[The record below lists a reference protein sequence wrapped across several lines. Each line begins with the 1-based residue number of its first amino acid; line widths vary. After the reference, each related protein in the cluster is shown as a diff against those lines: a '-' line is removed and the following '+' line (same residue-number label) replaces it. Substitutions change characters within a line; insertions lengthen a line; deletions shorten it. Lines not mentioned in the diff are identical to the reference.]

1 MNTEHENAVENVAEN
16 SAENAAKAAAP
27 SLATI
32 REGNGYLKV
41 GDVGNS
47 VVTCRKLLNSKGIP
61 ATQQVQLTMQPC
73 VMLLKNFR
81 QLWDLQVMAHLDKQP

>member
-47 VVTCRKLLNSKGIP
+47 V
-61 ATQQVQLTMQPC
+61 
-73 VMLLKNFR
+73 
-81 QLWDLQVMAHLDKQP
+81 